1 MKLLIFDTETTGL
14 PKTREPASKASN
26 NWPHMVSIA
35 WTVIDSDN
43 NYQACAASES
53 YIVKPQ
59 WVIPEDSTKIHGIT
73 QAKAEAE
80 GIPLST
86 IIEKFLAVDHDMM
99 VAHNMNFDY
108 NVLVNAILWDLKLN
122 VLPDFK
128 PRFCSMENMKNVMK
142 IPYANGR
149 GFKPPKLTE
158 LYTYAVKKSFEPG
171 LTHSAQYD
179 TWLLADIIKN
189 CKYLQEAIGLRI
201 PIDPNP
207 NAAKKARTTLV
218 L

>member
-14 PKTREPASKASN
+14 PKTRELAIKGSD
-26 NWPHMVSIA
+26 NWPHLVSIA
-35 WTVIDSDN
+35 WTVIDSNN
-43 NYQACAASES
+43 NYEPCGLSES

-59 WVIPEDSTKIHGIT
+59 WTIPADSTKIHGIT

-86 IIEKFLAVDHDMM
+86 IISKFLAIEHDMM

-108 NVLVNAILWDLKLN
+108 NVLVNAIMWDLKLT

-128 PRFCSMENMKNVMK
+128 PKFCSMEAMKNIMR

-149 GFKPPKLTE
+149 GYKPPKLTE
-158 LYTYAVKKSFEPG
+158 LYTYVVKKPFDSG

-179 TWLLADIIKN
+179 TWLLASIIKN
-189 CKYLQEAIGLRI
+189 SSLLQSMMGLTAT
-201 PIDPNP
+201 PDPNP
-207 NAAKKARTTLV
+207 NASKKARTTLII
-218 L
+218 